1 MSDNWELKP
10 WQGIPQVSDA
20 ATVCRS
26 ELSVVDREEYDTEI
40 LPEKTFEIKETYI
53 LKNYFDNQMQYL
65 QIRNRFFRKIKT
77 I

>member
-26 ELSVVDREEYDTEI
+26 ELSVVDREEYDTMMDIVET
-40 LPEKTFEIKETYI
+40 LLATTDRAGKPLVANRCVFNCFKSVEK
-53 LKNYFDNQMQYL
+53 
-65 QIRNRFFRKIKT
+65 
-77 I
+77 